1 MDICINE
8 HHGYFTL
15 DMGCYQGHGF
25 DNETLQNTRF
35 SLIFIP
41 SGSGSFHYQEKRI
54 PFDAPVV
61 ICANESEF
69 ISIPKDVSVTAILF
83 HPSILNSAL
92 NFHNVRNA
100 SKELNVTQVQDCFYL
115 HSFLKRVTPTFGI
128 LFPNSE
134 NTLRIT
140 KLFQEIFSQTALQDN
155 DFWAC
160 RSRSCLI
167 ELLSLTATISEEK
180 QISFSNLQQKRDDE
194 ILSVITYLKSNLH
207 KKITISDLTKEFHK
221 NRTDLSKEFIA
232 YTGETIVQFLN
243 KTRIDMAATLLRDTL
258 IPILEIMER
267 VGFQDYSYFSRTFKK
282 EKGISPKHY
291 REQYCWMLDSTN
303 H

>member
-1 MDICINE
+1 M
-8 HHGYFTL
+8 
-15 DMGCYQGHGF
+15 
-25 DNETLQNTRF
+25 
-35 SLIFIP
+35 
-41 SGSGSFHYQEKRI
+41 
-54 PFDAPVV
+54 
-61 ICANESEF
+61 
-69 ISIPKDVSVTAILF
+69 
-83 HPSILNSAL
+83 
-92 NFHNVRNA
+92 
-100 SKELNVTQVQDCFYL
+100 
-115 HSFLKRVTPTFGI
+115 
-128 LFPNSE
+128 
-134 NTLRIT
+134 
-140 KLFQEIFSQTALQDN
+140 
-155 DFWAC
+155 
-160 RSRSCLI
+160 
-167 ELLSLTATISEEK
+167 LTH
-180 QISFSNLQQKRDDE
+180 SFSNLQQKRDDE